1 MYINFDLLFKAEM
14 KSGDLLILLMIKQKE
29 YERLE
34 HHRERLLKLYEE
46 GYVTTIKGKT
56 NTPKY
61 MNARLSKKGVKFL
74 GELEVPNITDEAIKL
89 VDDLM
94 GLVEDLG
101 KNKPNKKKLTF
112 LVNWFMAETGADAET
127 IFSHVEECYSRF
139 HIMESIFF
147 KPKNAYTTKPNLAD
161 SYLYTLL
168 EK

>member
-46 GYVTTIKGKT
+46 GYVTTIKGKA

-61 MNARLSKKGVKFL
+61 MNARLSKKAVKFL

-89 VDDLM
+89 VEDLM

-127 IFSHVEECYSRF
+127 IFSHVEEYISGWNVLEN
-139 HIMESIFF
+139 MFF
-147 KPKNAYTTKPNLAD
+147 KAKNAYTTKPNLAE